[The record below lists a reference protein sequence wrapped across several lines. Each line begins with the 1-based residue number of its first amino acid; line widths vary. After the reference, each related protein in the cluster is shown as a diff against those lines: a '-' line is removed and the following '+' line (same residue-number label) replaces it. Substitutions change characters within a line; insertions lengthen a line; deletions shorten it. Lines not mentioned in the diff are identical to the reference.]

1 MSSILIKNGRVVD
14 PSRRFDQVADVL
26 LADGKVAAIAKRIT
40 EKADEVI
47 EARGLVV
54 SPGLIDM
61 HVHLREPGNAEEETI
76 ASGSAAAVAGG
87 FTSVACMPNT
97 EPAVDSPASAEYV
110 ILQAARAGKANIY
123 PIGAITRN
131 REGKD
136 IAEIGQ
142 LSRGGAVAFSDDG
155 DSVPNAEVMR
165 VALEYANM
173 FNRPIIVHCE
183 DKNLAGVGVMNEG
196 YVSMVLGL
204 PGIPNASEEIMVN
217 RDITLAE
224 MTGGRLHIAHVT
236 TRGSVDLVRGAKRRK
251 VRVTGETCPHYIAL
265 TDEAVRGYDANFKMN
280 PPLRTAADQRA
291 LLRGLRD
298 GTIDVIASDHAPHA
312 PEEKDVEFVYAP
324 FGVIGMETSLGVV
337 LTELLHKKVLG
348 LSDLLAKMTIAPA
361 RILNL
366 AKGTLAVGAD
376 ADVTLIDLDREWTV
390 DVTKFMSK
398 SRNCPFAGW
407 KLRGKAVFTI
417 VGGGVKY
424 RD

>member
-1 MSSILIKNGRVVD
+1 VD
-14 PSRRFDQVADVL
+14 PSRDFDQRADVL

-40 EKADEVI
+40 QKADEVI
-47 EARGLVV
+47 EAKGLVV

-97 EPAVDSPASAEYV
+97 EPAIDNPASAEYV
-110 ILQAARAGKANIY
+110 FLQAARAGKANIY
-123 PIGAITRN
+123 PIGAITHN

-155 DSVPNAEVMR
+155 DSVQNAEVMR

-173 FNRPIIVHCE
+173 FHRAIIEHCE
-183 DKNLAGVGVMNEG
+183 DKHLSGAGVMNEG

-204 PGIPNASEEIMVN
+204 PGIPSAAEEIMVS
-217 RDITLAE
+217 RDTTLAE
-224 MTGGRLHIAHVT
+224 MTGGRLHVAHVT

-251 VRVTGETCPHYIAL
+251 VRVTAEVCPHHVAL
-265 TDEAVRGYDANFKMN
+265 TDEAVRSYDPNFKMN
-280 PPLRTAADQRA
+280 PPLRAAADRRA

-324 FGVIGMETSLGVV
+324 FGVIGMETTLGVV

-348 LSDLLAKMTIAPA
+348 LSDLLAKMTVAPA

-366 AKGTLAVGAD
+366 AKGTLAIGAD
-376 ADVTLIDLDREWTV
+376 ADVTIIDLDREWTV